1 MSRAL
6 PSFLLACALGG
17 APVVAQ
23 EATAPD
29 KPDEVVKR
37 EETVVVTAS
46 KVEST
51 LVNAPAT
58 MSVVSAE
65 AIRNSAAQNYG
76 DLLRSVPGMNVIQTS
91 ARDVQL
97 TNRQATGTVATS
109 QLALVDGRTIY
120 LDFFGV
126 ILWDTIPLGPSE
138 IKQIEVVRGPASAV
152 WGANALTGVVNI
164 ITRTPRESQ
173 GTEATFSAGLLSR
186 DAGSREG
193 EGPGA
198 TYGAGAVLARAPNDR
213 WAYKIS
219 AGYFHSDA
227 FPRPVGTIPRIP
239 DPRVPGAFVGGAA
252 YPIDGPGAPGTA
264 FENTGSDQPKV
275 DLRADQELSGGA
287 RLSYSAG
294 VAPSEGIVHT
304 GIGPFHI
311 EDGSYFGYG
320 RVGYTRG
327 SLKATAFVNV
337 VDAKAPSLLATDPGT
352 LGPLQLDFKTQSYD
366 LEVGHSTVV
375 GGRHILS
382 YGGNVR
388 RNNFEITLA
397 PNGKDRTELGA
408 YFQDEFFVG
417 KFRLAAGGRVD
428 KFGNLDDPAFSPR
441 VTAMFKPSPA
451 HAIRLSFNKAFRSP
465 SVVNNFLDIAIVTP
479 ADLSPLA
486 PFLPA
491 ELQPAVTT
499 PFPLVVRAVGN
510 QALKEESLTAYE
522 VGYTGT
528 FNDRTTLGLAFYVND
543 TDDNVNFVTL
553 PTSQDPYTVENPPPG
568 WVERGL
574 PPELIGLLAQGGT
587 FLPRTAF
594 QYLNLGPLRNRG
606 LEASLEHR
614 FPHGLSAYVN
624 YSWQDKPEVL
634 DDPNPFPAE
643 EIALPPT
650 HRLNLGVSVDRR
662 RYLASV
668 AVNYSSRAFWSDV
681 LTPEYFGYTGS
692 YTLVNA
698 NVGVKWNGGKVI
710 TSLKGTNLTNED
722 IQQHVFGDI
731 LKRSVSAEVR
741 VKL

>member
-1 MSRAL
+1 MSRVS
-6 PSFLLACALGG
+6 PFLLVCALGG
-17 APVVAQ
+17 VPALAQ
-23 EATAPD
+23 EAASPD
-29 KPDEVVKR
+29 KPDDVVKR

-65 AIRNSAAQNYG
+65 AIRNSSAQNYG

-91 ARDVQL
+91 ARDVNL

-126 ILWDTIPLGPSE
+126 ILWDTIPLSPSE

-164 ITRTPRESQ
+164 ITRTPRESP
-173 GTEATFSAGLLSR
+173 GTEATLSAGLLSR

-198 TYGAGAVLARAPNDR
+198 TYGASAVLARAPNDR
-213 WAYKIS
+213 WSYKVS
-219 AGYFHSDA
+219 AGFFHSDA

-239 DPRVPGAFVGGAA
+239 DPRKPGAFVGGAS

-264 FENTGSDQPKV
+264 FENTGSNQPKV
-275 DLRADQELSGGA
+275 DLRADQELSSGA
-287 RLSYSAG
+287 RLSYSLG
-294 VAPSEGIVHT
+294 VAASEGIVHT
-304 GIGPFHI
+304 GIGPFRI

-417 KFRLAAGGRVD
+417 KFRLAAGGRID

-465 SVVNNFLDIAIVTP
+465 SVVNNFLDIAIVNP
-479 ADLSPLA
+479 VDLSPLA
-486 PFLPA
+486 PFLPPQ
-491 ELQPAVTT
+491 LQPAVAT
-499 PFPLVVRAVGN
+499 PFPLVVRAAGN
-510 QALKEESLTAYE
+510 QGLKEESLTAYE

-528 FNDRTTLGLAFYVND
+528 FKDRTTLGLAFYVND

-553 PTSQDPYTVENPPPG
+553 PTSQDPYTVQNPPPG

-574 PPELIGLLAQGGT
+574 PPQLIGLLAQGGI

-606 LEASLEHR
+606 IEASLEHR
-614 FPHGLSAYVN
+614 FPHGVSAYVN
-624 YSWQDKPEVL
+624 YSWQDKPEAL
-634 DDPNPFPAE
+634 DDPNPFPAD

-662 RYLASV
+662 RYLGSV
-668 AVNYSSRAFWSDV
+668 AVSYSSRAFWSDV
-681 LTPEYFGYTGS
+681 LTPEFFGYTDS

-698 NVGVKWNGGKVI
+698 NFGVKWNGGKVV
-710 TSLKGTNLTNED
+710 TSLKGTNLTSED

>member
-1 MSRAL
+1 MREVM
-6 PSFLLACALGG
+6 PSLLASALLA
-17 APVVAQ
+17 APALAQ
-23 EATAPD
+23 TAAPD
-29 KPDEVVKR
+29 KPEEVVKR

-58 MSVVSAE
+58 MSVVGAA
-65 AIRNSAAQNYG
+65 AIMNSPSQNYG
-76 DLLRSVPGMNVIQTS
+76 DLLRSVPGMNVIQVS

-126 ILWDTIPLGPSE
+126 ILWDTIPLNPSE

-173 GTEATFSAGLLSR
+173 GTEATLSAGLLNR

-198 TYGAGAVLARAPNDR
+198 TYSASAVLARAPNER
-213 WAYKIS
+213 WSYKLS

-239 DPRVPGAFVGGAA
+239 DPRQPGAFVGGAS

-287 RLSYSAG
+287 RLSYSLG
-294 VAPSEGIVHT
+294 VAASEGIVHT

-311 EDGSYFGYG
+311 EHGSYFGYG

-327 SLKATAFVNV
+327 SLKATAFVNT

-352 LGPLQLDFKTQSYD
+352 LGPLELDFKTQSYD
-366 LEVGHSTVV
+366 LELGHSTVV

-397 PNGKDRTELGA
+397 PNGNDRTELGA

-417 KFRLAAGGRVD
+417 RFRLSAGGRVD
-428 KFGNLDDPAFSPR
+428 KFGNLDNPAFSPR

-486 PFLPA
+486 PFLPPPLRPVVA
-491 ELQPAVTT
+491 T
-499 PFPLVVRAVGN
+499 PFPLVVRAAGN
-510 QALKEESLTAYE
+510 QDLKEESLTAYE

-553 PTSQDPYTVENPPPG
+553 PTSQDPYTVQNPPPG

-574 PPELIGLLAQGGT
+574 PPQLLGLLAQTGL

-606 LEASLEHR
+606 IEASLEHR
-614 FPHGLSAYVN
+614 FPRGLSAYAN
-624 YSWQDKPEVL
+624 YSWQDKPKVL

-650 HRLNLGVSVDRR
+650 HRVNVGLSFDNH
-662 RYLASV
+662 RYRGSV
-668 AVNYSSRAFWSDV
+668 AVSYSSRAFWSDV

-698 NVGVKWNGGKVI
+698 NIGVKWNGGKVI

-722 IQQHVFGDI
+722 IQQHIFGDI

>member
-1 MSRAL
+1 MSRIL
-6 PSFLLACALGG
+6 PFLLACALGG
-17 APVVAQ
+17 APVLAQ
-23 EATAPD
+23 EAAAPD

-58 MSVVSAE
+58 MSVVTAE
-65 AIRNSAAQNYG
+65 AILNSSAQNYG
-76 DLLRSVPGMNVIQTS
+76 DLLRSVPGMNVIQVS

-126 ILWDTIPLGPSE
+126 ILWDTVPLSPSE

-164 ITRTPRESQ
+164 ITRTPRESR
-173 GTEATFSAGLLSR
+173 GTEATFSAGLLSG

-198 TYGAGAVLARAPNDR
+198 TYGASAVLARAPNER
-213 WAYKIS
+213 WSYKLS

-239 DPRVPGAFVGGAA
+239 DPRIPGAFVGGAS

-275 DLRADQELSGGA
+275 DVRADQELSGGA
-287 RLSYSAG
+287 RMSYSLG
-294 VAPSEGIVHT
+294 VAASEGIVHT

-311 EDGSYFGYG
+311 EHGSYFGYG

-337 VDAKAPSLLATDPGT
+337 VDAQAPSLLATDPGT

-417 KFRLAAGGRVD
+417 RFRLAAGGRVD

-441 VTAMFKPSPA
+441 VTAMFKPSPT
-451 HAIRLSFNKAFRSP
+451 HVIRLSFNKAFRSP

-486 PFLPA
+486 PFLPPQLRPVVA
-491 ELQPAVTT
+491 T
-499 PFPLVVRAVGN
+499 PFPLVVRAAGN
-510 QALKEESLTAYE
+510 QDLKEESLTAYE
-522 VGYTGT
+522 IGYTGT
-528 FNDRTTLGLAFYVND
+528 FKDRTTIGLAFYVND

-553 PTSQDPYTVENPPPG
+553 PTSQDPYTVQNPPPG

-574 PPELIGLLAQGGT
+574 PPQLIGLLAQGGI

-606 LEASLEHR
+606 FEAEVAHR
-614 FPHGLSAYVN
+614 FPRGLSAYAN
-624 YSWQDKPEVL
+624 YSWQDKPKVL

-650 HRLNLGVSVDRR
+650 HRANVGLSLDNH
-662 RYLASV
+662 RYRGSV
-668 AVNYSSRAFWSDV
+668 AVSYSSRAFWSDV

-698 NVGVKWNGGKVI
+698 NIGVKWNGGKVI
-710 TSLKGTNLTNED
+710 TSLKGTNLTNKD
-722 IQQHVFGDI
+722 IQQHIFGDI

-741 VKL
+741 FAF